1 MAVSVIFI
9 NFWYP
14 ADTSGKRPET
24 GCKKAGISVASL
36 PGIKI
41 KKFVIYRVNQ
51 SKPSWSY
58 LVWMVCNGGDAAKVA
73 ELHLAPV
80 VQQQVLQLHIPNNN
94 MNTVFIK
101 RFIKITS
108 LSKKIMCDCYA
119 DSI

>member
-1 MAVSVIFI
+1 M
-9 NFWYP
+9 
-14 ADTSGKRPET
+14 
-24 GCKKAGISVASL
+24 L
-36 PGIKI
+36 
-41 KKFVIYRVNQ
+41 NQ
-51 SKPSWSY
+51 SKPCWSY
-58 LVWMVCNGGDAAKVA
+58 LVWMVSNGGDAAKVA

-108 LSKKIMCDCYA
+108 LSKNIMCDYYA